1 MSGTGLILFMKVSQL
16 KRKSETE
23 ARNRQGCFIVLSG
36 RLTFGA
42 KFLRFYF
49 TPIFICLHNDNLISS
64 NRLDI
69 EIWFSYFVRSKFLRT
84 NLRPTLILHSWLWLW
99 LNSVFSGDAECSIPI
114 PIEEYH
120 GSFNEWKVESSF
132 PIPPLLWFS
141 RWFALI
147 AKTARNS
154 WNPSLRKRNSRLHK
168 SNHNFSF
175 HCATA
180 IHSFLLPLL
189 LLSFHSF
196 WLFLQT
202 NIFQL
207 NYSISADG
215 IGSNLERSS
224 FQIVHFNPITNLHPS
239 IIDSQFQMKRIV
251 FFSRRKNCMNL
262 ELYGYYWKH
271 KRER

>member
-1 MSGTGLILFMKVSQL
+1 MTTSFHPIDLTLKSDFHISFDQNFSGQTYARLWSCTRDFDFDWIQYSAATQNAQYQFLL
-16 KRKSETE
+16 KNIMVHSMNGKW
-23 ARNRQGCFIVLSG
+23 
-36 RLTFGA
+36 
-42 KFLRFYF
+42 K
-49 TPIFICLHNDNLISS
+49 
-64 NRLDI
+64 
-69 EIWFSYFVRSKFLRT
+69 VRS
-84 NLRPTLILHSWLWLW
+84 PS
-99 LNSVFSGDAECSIPI
+99 
-114 PIEEYH
+114 
-120 GSFNEWKVESSF
+120 
-132 PIPPLLWFS
+132 PPLLWFS